1 MSELFSLS
9 PVADL
14 MARSRPPFVPL
25 CPSFSQALFQAFRLL
40 VRMRDGWKMWLVER
54 GFLSKVVYPI
64 ITVRFFNL
72 FVGEKFDGMRQ
83 SFLIVEEY

>member
-25 CPSFSQALFQAFRLL
+25 CPVSQALFQAFRLL

-72 FVGEKFDGMRQ
+72 FVGEKFDGM